1 MAELFLDEAA
11 HFLIVTGRHKARI
24 NVYPSVAHAIPGH
37 GPFDF
42 AVEIAPR
49 EAAHIGTVEIAA
61 PVANPQYCRES
72 NGFTVAP
79 VD

>member
-11 HFLIVTGRHKARI
+11 HFLVVAGRHEARI
-24 NVYPSVAHAIPGH
+24 NVYPRVAHAITGH

-49 EAAHIGTVEIAA
+49 EAAHKSAVQVAA
-61 PVANPQYCRES
+61 PVANSQCCRES
-72 NGFTVAP
+72 NRLTVAP
-79 VD
+79 VN